1 MLPRKM
7 LGRIHKTTWFTTL
20 IFDFLFFSFYICS
33 LATIDADGQGFCQ
46 GGFSIDFTKVCDC
59 YLVPVTQ
66 QMVPI

>member
-1 MLPRKM
+1 MNPQNN
-7 LGRIHKTTWFTTL
+7 L
-20 IFDFLFFSFYICS
+20 IYYWLYLSFIFLFSFYIYS

-59 YLVPVTQ
+59 HLVPVSL